1 MNWRNEISLLIRSF
15 INDFGDTPMYTNERI
30 CQLAIVAAQ
39 QIILEIE
46 FSNKYTIDVI
56 NQTISPDPTDTRDI
70 EFIGLWSLKS
80 ACLFDQ
86 SSIRTKAHMDGIST
100 ILGPAKLSVSNGFS
114 GYKMLLDQG
123 PCKMYQDLKQ
133 QHILGDS
140 SRIRAIL
147 SPFVGNNFDPQMLNH
162 GRSDYRRTDSVIT

>member
-15 INDFGDTPMYTNERI
+15 INDFGDTPMYTNQRI

-39 QIILEIE
+39 QVVLEIE
-46 FSNKYTIDVI
+46 FNNEYTIDII
-56 NQTISPDPTDTRDI
+56 NQTISPDPTETRDI
-70 EFIGLWSLKS
+70 EFIGLWSLKA

-86 SSIRTKAHMDGIST
+86 SSIRTKAHMEGISAN
-100 ILGPAKLSVSNGFS
+100 LGPAKLDVSNGFN
-114 GYKMLLDQG
+114 GYKMLMEQG

-147 SPFVGNNFDPQMLNH
+147 SPFVGNNFDPQMLNT